1 MSKNMPRREFL
12 KWSMAAATVSLGTPM
27 VARTTYAQAA
37 KAAGK
42 LGVDQGDGV
51 ISVRLGETLVTS
63 YKYQADQKLP
73 YLYPLTGPASGKSLT
88 TESAEPYPHH
98 HSLFFGCDHLNDGN
112 YWQGPLDVGQIVS
125 TNARV
130 GEVADRS
137 VEILDHC
144 EWRKP
149 NQPVVMTDDRRFKIV
164 VADVGQR
171 IIDADITW
179 TAVQDVTVTKTNHS
193 LFAVRAAADI
203 TPKGGGN
210 LENSEGLK
218 GEKATFGKEANW
230 CTFWGKRQGVPG
242 DIVEGIALM
251 NDPDNPWKVCPWF
264 TRDYGF
270 MSPSPFNFIDRP
282 WQLAAGQSVE
292 LSYRVLLY
300 AGNPREGDVQE
311 VFKAWTQG

>member
-1 MSKNMPRREFL
+1 MSKSMPRREFL
-12 KWSMAAATVSLGTPM
+12 KQSMAAVTVSFASPM
-27 VARTTYAQAA
+27 VARTALAQSMPAGA
-37 KAAGK
+37 K
-42 LGVDQGDGV
+42 LNVDRGDGI

-63 YKYQADQKLP
+63 YKHQANQKLP
-73 YLYPLTGPASGKSLT
+73 YLYPLTGPISGKSLT
-88 TESAEPYPHH
+88 TESEEPYPHH
-98 HSLFFGCDHLNDGN
+98 HSLFFGCDHLNGGN

-130 GEVADRS
+130 GQVTDRS

-149 NQPVVMTDDRRFKIV
+149 SQPVVMTDDRRFKVII
-164 VADVGQR
+164 ADANLR
-171 IIDADITW
+171 IIDADIAW

-203 TPKGGGN
+203 TPKMGGN
-210 LENSEGLK
+210 LMNSEGQT

-242 DIVEGIALM
+242 DVVEGIALM

-270 MSPSPFNFIDRP
+270 MSPAPFNFIAQP
-282 WQLAAGQSVE
+282 WQLAAGMSVK

-300 AGNPREGDVQE
+300 AGSPRAGDVQE
-311 VFKAWTQG
+311 VFKAWVQG